1 MPFVAKNPV
10 PDYIDW
16 FVNREKQYQGFQ
28 KMLAG
33 ETPKSVMLVEAPA
46 DMGKTW
52 LVQRMRHH
60 CAENGVPAMHVDFRD
75 RRPHDYLSLVRLA
88 RDQMGA
94 RLAYFNPLTAV
105 INNFTSVN
113 VKISTGGEGGGV
125 NVAAGQAA
133 SVQVGG
139 DVAGRDI
146 IKDNQFYI
154 QADSEMARRAAEIQ
168 INDAF
173 FACLAKVV
181 EAKGHAVFLIDSYE
195 DITSEADRWLKDY
208 LLARVPQGQLAHTP
222 VILAGRKAPELGQA
236 LKEHVARTGLDL
248 FTEDHVKEY
257 IADKRKIAGLDLAT
271 IYKTSGGQP
280 GLLAKMA
287 DVASL
292 EEDKDEDWL

>member
-1 MPFVAKNPV
+1 M

-33 ETPKSVMLVEAPA
+33 ETPKTVMLVEAPA

-52 LVQRMRHH
+52 LIQRMRHH
-60 CAENGVPAMHVDFRD
+60 CAEHGVPTMHVDFRD

-94 RLAYFNPLTAV
+94 EYFNPLTAA

-113 VKISTGGEGGGV
+113 VKISSGGEGGGV
-125 NVAAGQAA
+125 DVAASQGA
-133 SVQVGG
+133 SAQIGG

-173 FACLAKVV
+173 FACLAKLV
-181 EAKGHAVFLIDSYE
+181 EVKGHAVFLIDSYE
-195 DITSEADRWLKDY
+195 DVISEADRWLKDY
-208 LLARVPQGQLAHTP
+208 LLARVPMGGLAK
-222 VILAGRKAPELGQA
+222 VILIIVGRKAPDLGPEM
-236 LKEHVARTGLDL
+236 KEHVARTGLDL
-248 FTEDHVKEY
+248 FNEDDVKEY
-257 IADKRKIAGLDLAT
+257 IVDRRKITDLDLST
-271 IYKTSGGQP
+271 VFKTSGGQP

-287 DVASL
+287 DVAAL
-292 EEDKDEDWL
+292 DTEKDEDWL

>member
-1 MPFVAKNPV
+1 M

-33 ETPKSVMLVEAPA
+33 ETPKSVMVVEAPA

-52 LVQRMRHH
+52 LIQKMRHY
-60 CAENGVPAMHVDFRD
+60 CGENSLPALSVDFRD

-94 RLAYFNPLTAV
+94 EFFNPLTTT

-113 VKISTGGEGGGV
+113 VQITTGGGGGGV
-125 NVAAGQAA
+125 TVNTADSSSA
-133 SVQVGG
+133 QVGG

-146 IKDNQFYI
+146 IKDNQFFI
-154 QADSEMARRAAEIQ
+154 QADSDIARRAAESQ

-173 FACLAKVV
+173 FAGLTQLVAAKS
-181 EAKGHAVFLIDSYE
+181 HAVFLFDSCE
-195 DITSEADRWLKDY
+195 DITTEADRWLKDY
-208 LLARVPQGQLAHTP
+208 LLARVPAGTLAKAII
-222 VILAGRKAPELGQA
+222 VLAGRKTPELGET
-236 LKEHVARTGLDL
+236 LKEYVARTGLDL

-257 IADKRKIAGLDLAT
+257 IVDKRKITGLDLAT

-287 DVASL
+287 DVAGL
-292 EEDKDEDWL
+292 DTEKDEDWLK